1 MLAKLV
7 RLGRDAEVRYTAK
20 GDPVASLAMVYDV
33 GFGDSKRAQWVDG
46 TLWGKRAES
55 LGPYLTKGTQVVL
68 YADDVELEQFMKKDG
83 TPGAKLK
90 CRVSDLSLVS
100 GGPSVRSGH
109 PPAKE
114 AQNAEKAKAAVMG
127 EWDKGPG
134 KGNGFD
140 DDIPFQE
147 AVMNTQ
153 IGYSIAEKTKIG
165 YSTVQVPVAITMVS
179 DQALINELNRRDKMV
194 KWSRKRK

>member
-7 RLGRDAEVRYTAK
+7 RLGRDAEVRYTPK

-33 GFGDSKRAQWVDG
+33 GFGDSKRGQWIDG

-90 CRVSDLSLVS
+90 CRVSDLSLIS
-100 GGPSVRSGH
+100 GQSQQQSPQQRQ
-109 PPAKE
+109 PQQQRQQQQQQQ
-114 AQNAEKAKAAVMG
+114 AQQQVPQNQG
-127 EWDKGPG
+127 EE
-134 KGNGFD
+134 FE
-140 DDIPFQE
+140 DIPF
-147 AVMNTQ
+147 
-153 IGYSIAEKTKIG
+153 
-165 YSTVQVPVAITMVS
+165 
-179 DQALINELNRRDKMV
+179 
-194 KWSRKRK
+194 

>member
-7 RLGRDAEVRYTAK
+7 RLGRDAEVRYTPK

-33 GFGDSKRAQWVDG
+33 GFGDSKRGQWIDG

-90 CRVSDLSLVS
+90 CRVSDLSLIS
-100 GGPSVRSGH
+100 GQSQQQAPQRQQAPQQGFH
-109 PPAKE
+109 PQQQRQQQQQQ
-114 AQNAEKAKAAVMG
+114 AQQQVPQNQGDEF
-127 EWDKGPG
+127 E
-134 KGNGFD
+134 
-140 DDIPFQE
+140 DIPF
-147 AVMNTQ
+147 
-153 IGYSIAEKTKIG
+153 
-165 YSTVQVPVAITMVS
+165 
-179 DQALINELNRRDKMV
+179 
-194 KWSRKRK
+194 

>member
-33 GFGDSKRAQWVDG
+33 GFGDSKRAQWIDG

-100 GGPSVRSGH
+100 GKPSVDQQTFVTARSGNPH
-109 PPAKE
+109 AKE

-134 KGNGFD
+134 KGNGNGFD
-140 DDIPFQE
+140 DDIPF
-147 AVMNTQ
+147 
-153 IGYSIAEKTKIG
+153 
-165 YSTVQVPVAITMVS
+165 
-179 DQALINELNRRDKMV
+179 
-194 KWSRKRK
+194 

>member
-7 RLGRDAEVRYTAK
+7 RLGRDAEVRYTPK

-33 GFGDSKRAQWVDG
+33 GFGDSKRGQWIDG

-90 CRVSDLSLVS
+90 CRVSDLSLIS
-100 GGPSVRSGH
+100 GQSQQQSPQQRQ
-109 PPAKE
+109 PQQQRQQQQQQ
-114 AQNAEKAKAAVMG
+114 AQQQVPQNQG
-127 EWDKGPG
+127 EE
-134 KGNGFD
+134 FE
-140 DDIPFQE
+140 DIPF
-147 AVMNTQ
+147 
-153 IGYSIAEKTKIG
+153 
-165 YSTVQVPVAITMVS
+165 
-179 DQALINELNRRDKMV
+179 
-194 KWSRKRK
+194 

>member
-7 RLGRDAEVRYTAK
+7 RLGRDAEVRYTPK

-33 GFGDSKRAQWVDG
+33 GFGDSKRGQWIDG

-90 CRVSDLSLVS
+90 CRVSDLSLIS
-100 GGPSVRSGH
+100 GQSQQAPQQQRQQQQQQQARQQAPQQQQG
-109 PPAKE
+109 
-114 AQNAEKAKAAVMG
+114 QG
-127 EWDKGPG
+127 EE
-134 KGNGFD
+134 FE
-140 DDIPFQE
+140 DIPF
-147 AVMNTQ
+147 
-153 IGYSIAEKTKIG
+153 
-165 YSTVQVPVAITMVS
+165 
-179 DQALINELNRRDKMV
+179 
-194 KWSRKRK
+194 

>member
-7 RLGRDAEVRYTAK
+7 RLGRDAEVRYTPK

-33 GFGDSKRAQWVDG
+33 GFGDSKRGQWIDG

-90 CRVSDLSLVS
+90 CRVSDLSLIS
-100 GGPSVRSGH
+100 GQSQQQSPQQQYQQQAPQQHHQQQQARQQAPQQQV
-109 PPAKE
+109 P
-114 AQNAEKAKAAVMG
+114 QNQG
-127 EWDKGPG
+127 EE
-134 KGNGFD
+134 FE
-140 DDIPFQE
+140 DIPF
-147 AVMNTQ
+147 
-153 IGYSIAEKTKIG
+153 
-165 YSTVQVPVAITMVS
+165 
-179 DQALINELNRRDKMV
+179 
-194 KWSRKRK
+194 

>member
-7 RLGRDAEVRYTAK
+7 RLGRDAEVRYTPK

-33 GFGDSKRAQWVDG
+33 GFGDSKRGQWIDG

-90 CRVSDLSLVS
+90 CRVSDLSLIS
-100 GGPSVRSGH
+100 GQSQQQSPQQQYQQQAPQQHHQQQQARQQAPQQQV
-109 PPAKE
+109 P
-114 AQNAEKAKAAVMG
+114 QNQGDEF
-127 EWDKGPG
+127 E
-134 KGNGFD
+134 
-140 DDIPFQE
+140 DIPF
-147 AVMNTQ
+147 
-153 IGYSIAEKTKIG
+153 
-165 YSTVQVPVAITMVS
+165 
-179 DQALINELNRRDKMV
+179 
-194 KWSRKRK
+194 

>member
-33 GFGDSKRAQWVDG
+33 GFGDSKRGQWIDG

-90 CRVSDLSLVS
+90 CRVSDLSLIS
-100 GGPSVRSGH
+100 GQSQQAPQQQQQQQQQQQARQQAPQQQQSH
-109 PPAKE
+109 DE
-114 AQNAEKAKAAVMG
+114 
-127 EWDKGPG
+127 EWE
-134 KGNGFD
+134 
-140 DDIPFQE
+140 DIPF
-147 AVMNTQ
+147 
-153 IGYSIAEKTKIG
+153 
-165 YSTVQVPVAITMVS
+165 
-179 DQALINELNRRDKMV
+179 
-194 KWSRKRK
+194 